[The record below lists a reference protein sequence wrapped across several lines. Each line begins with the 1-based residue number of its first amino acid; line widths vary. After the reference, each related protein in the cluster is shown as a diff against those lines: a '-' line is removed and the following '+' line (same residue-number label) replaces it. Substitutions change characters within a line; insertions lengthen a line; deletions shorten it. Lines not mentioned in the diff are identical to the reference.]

1 MGIEKW
7 ADLPIPRAVNISME
21 DNYDVLPKTKEKE
34 MLTEAISAQQY
45 LQKLV
50 KKGSNF
56 KRQ

>member
-1 MGIEKW
+1 
-7 ADLPIPRAVNISME
+7 ME

-34 MLTEAISAQQY
+34 MLTEAISAQQH

-50 KKGSNF
+50 KKCSNF